1 MVDTERTDYRP
12 GVSLPHEGR
21 GEAESE
27 TLLYLHL
34 IILVNFVGF
43 REFV

>member
-1 MVDTERTDYRP
+1 MVDTERVDYRP

-27 TLLYLHL
+27 TLLYLYL
-34 IILVNFVGF
+34 ILVNFEGL